1 MEPALRDLEAQCKPL
16 EFTDGEPALGVRLR
30 RSDRAMTDLI
40 SQTHSGP
47 EPESIRIAQLA
58 ARRMWDDDKASQALG
73 MSLSDIGPG
82 SAALSMTVRADM
94 ANGHG
99 MCHGGFMFLLA
110 DSAFAFACNSH
121 NQRAVAA
128 GAEIHFVAPA
138 KVGDVLTARATEQH
152 RADRSGFYDVRV
164 TDQNGVL
171 IALFRGRSATI
182 KGFLVEDI
190 SSTPAVEQGTSA
202 DDPRRQ
208 S

>member
-1 MEPALRDLEAQCKPL
+1 MRALEAGCKPL
-16 EFTDGEPALGVRLR
+16 EFKGGEPVLGVR
-30 RSDRAMTDLI
+30 SIPSHGTAADLM
-40 SQTHSGP
+40 SLTYSGP
-47 EPESIRIAQLA
+47 ESESILIARLA
-58 ARRMWDDDKASQALG
+58 ARRMWDEDKASQALG
-73 MSLSDIGPG
+73 MSLADIGPG
-82 SAALSMTVRADM
+82 FAVLSMTVRADM

-152 RADRSGFYDVRV
+152 REGRSGFYDVRV
-164 TDQNGVL
+164 TDQNDAL

-182 KGFLVEDI
+182 KGNLVEDVG
-190 SSTPAVEQGTSA
+190 STPAIAQGTSA
-202 DDPRRQ
+202 DSPGHQ

>member
-1 MEPALRDLEAQCKPL
+1 MSL
-16 EFTDGEPALGVRLR
+16 
-30 RSDRAMTDLI
+30 
-40 SQTHSGP
+40 THSGP
-47 EPESIRIAQLA
+47 ESESILIARLA
-58 ARRMWDDDKASQALG
+58 ARRMWDEDKASQALG
-73 MSLSDIGPG
+73 MSLADIGPG
-82 SAALSMTVRADM
+82 FAVLSMTVRADM

-152 RADRSGFYDVRV
+152 REGRSGFYDVRV
-164 TDQNGVL
+164 TDQNDAL

-182 KGFLVEDI
+182 KGNLVEDVG
-190 SSTPAVEQGTSA
+190 STPAIAQGTSA
-202 DDPRRQ
+202 DSPGHQ